1 MDVNKDI
8 QISQK
13 ATKTEGNKG
22 SEGFM
27 NRRVVITGM
36 GAISP
41 LGVDEETSWQ
51 NILAGKCGIHRI
63 TGFDTTDFKALNGAE
78 VNNEQLSAAMKA
90 RQINSTSDRTVDFAM
105 AAAAEALGKAG
116 LRQTDPAI
124 ETEMAVILGTGIGCN
139 HSFHNA
145 IDTYMAKGVKGVRP
159 TSVPRIMA
167 NAISSQIS
175 MRFRLNGP
183 NYVIISACTSATTAI
198 GAAYRMIREGHIDLA
213 LTGGSDAVFESLVYA
228 GWNQLGVI
236 SCNPV
241 PEQSCRPFDANRD
254 GCILGEGAGI
264 LVLESLESAQRR
276 NAPIRGEICGFGE
289 SSDALHITRPSPEGQ
304 ASAIRKALDSAG
316 MTPASIGFIN
326 AHGTATKANDECESK
341 SIRLALGSEAD
352 RIPVASNKSYFGHM
366 LGASGA
372 IEAITTILGLE
383 KGIVPAN
390 LNLDQ
395 PDPLCN
401 LCFVG
406 KEPQHIESPVA
417 MKNSFGFGG
426 NNAVL
431 ILKRY
436 KA

>member
-1 MDVNKDI
+1 MAVCGCD
-8 QISQK
+8 QK
-13 ATKTEGNKG
+13 EYL
-22 SEGFM
+22 M

-36 GAISP
+36 GAVGP

-51 NILAGKCGIHRI
+51 NMLAGKCGIGRI
-63 TGFDTTDFKALNGAE
+63 TGLDTTGFKALNGAE
-78 VNNEQLSAAMKA
+78 VNNEQLATAMKA
-90 RQINSTSDRTVDFAM
+90 RQINSTSDRTCDFALT
-105 AAAAEALGKAG
+105 AAAEALEKAG
-116 LRQTDPAI
+116 LRQSDPAI
-124 ETEMAVILGTGIGCN
+124 ETEMGVILGTGIGCN
-139 HSFHNA
+139 HSFYTAVTNY
-145 IDTYMAKGVKGVRP
+145 IAKGVKGVRP
-159 TSVPRIMA
+159 TSIPRIMA

-198 GAAYRMIREGHIDLA
+198 GQAYRMIREGHINMV
-213 LTGGSDAVFESLVYA
+213 LTGGADAVFEPYTYA
-228 GWNQLGVI
+228 GWNALGVI
-236 SCNPV
+236 SSNPA
-241 PEQSCRPFDANRD
+241 PEKSCRPFDAARD
-254 GCILGEGAGI
+254 GCVLGEGAGI

-304 ASAIRKALDSAG
+304 ARAIRNALKSAD

-341 SIRLALGSEAD
+341 SIRLAMENETD

-372 IEAITTILGLE
+372 VETITTVIGLE
-383 KGIVPAN
+383 KGVVPAN
-390 LNLDQ
+390 LNLDN

-406 KEPQHIESPVA
+406 KEPMRIEAPVA

-431 ILKRY
+431 ILRRFKE
-436 KA
+436 

>member
-1 MDVNKDI
+1 
-8 QISQK
+8 
-13 ATKTEGNKG
+13 
-22 SEGFM
+22 M

-36 GAISP
+36 GAITP

-51 NILAGKCGIHRI
+51 NILAGKCGINRI
-63 TGFDTTDFKALNGAE
+63 TALDTTDYKALNGAE
-78 VNNEQLSAAMKA
+78 VNNELLSVAMKA

-105 AAAAEALGKAG
+105 AAAAEALEKSR
-116 LRQTDPAI
+116 LRNTDPAV

-139 HSFHNA
+139 HSFFNA
-145 IDTYMAKGVKGVRP
+145 VNTYITKGVKGVRP
-159 TSVPRIMA
+159 TSVPRIMS

-183 NYVIISACTSATTAI
+183 NYVIISACASATTAI
-198 GAAYRMIREGHIDLA
+198 GVAYRMIKEGNIDMV
-213 LTGGSDAVFESLVYA
+213 LTGGTDAVFEPLVYA

-241 PEQSCRPFDANRD
+241 PEKSCRPFDAGRD
-254 GCILGEGAGI
+254 GCVLGEGAGI
-264 LVLESLESAQRR
+264 LILESLESAQLR
-276 NAPIRGEICGFGE
+276 NVPIRGEICGFGE

-304 ASAIRKALDSAG
+304 ARAIRNALKSAD
-316 MTPASIGFIN
+316 MKPASIGFIN

-341 SIRLALGSEAD
+341 SIRLAMEDETD

-372 IEAITTILGLE
+372 VETITTVIGLE

-390 LNLDQ
+390 LNLDN

-406 KEPQHIESPVA
+406 KEPMRIESPVA
-417 MKNSFGFGG
+417 IKNSFGFGG

-431 ILKRY
+431 ILRRY
-436 KA
+436 KE